1 MQIFSFSP
9 FGYEGALV
17 TVEVDIRRGIPAV
30 DIVGL
35 ADGAVKESR
44 ERMRA
49 AVQNSGFD
57 FPPERVLV
65 SLSPADMRKEGA
77 GFDLAIALAVLQAR
91 SGTDSFSDSSSVL
104 VMGELELSGNVRG
117 VRAVH
122 AAASTAAASGIFKC
136 IVPLSNADEAREVH
150 GMKVYGAA
158 SLEDAFSA
166 LASDEVFTERGPSLQ
181 NAFVPEDC
189 VETEESSQAV
199 RFRA

>member
-1 MQIFSFSP
+1 
-9 FGYEGALV
+9 
-17 TVEVDIRRGIPAV
+17 
-30 DIVGL
+30 
-35 ADGAVKESR
+35 
-44 ERMRA
+44 MRA

-91 SGTDSFSDSSSVL
+91 SGKDSLSDSPSVL

-136 IVPLSNADEAREVH
+136 IVPLANADEAREVH
-150 GMKVYGAA
+150 GMKGYAM
-158 SLEDAFSA
+158 FSA
-166 LASDEVFTERGPSLQ
+166 QVFAKS
-181 NAFVPEDC
+181 FVAKRLF
-189 VETEESSQAV
+189 TA
-199 RFRA
+199 